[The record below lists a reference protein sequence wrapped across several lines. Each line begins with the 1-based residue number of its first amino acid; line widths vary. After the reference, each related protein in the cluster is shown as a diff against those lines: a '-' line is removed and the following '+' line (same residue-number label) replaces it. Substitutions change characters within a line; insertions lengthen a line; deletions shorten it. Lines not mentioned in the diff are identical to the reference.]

1 MLLTTCN
8 WFFLWLFVGKIK
20 ALSII
25 ISQFYGASHTR
36 YILLNP
42 YNNSVTWVFLS
53 SIYRWGNGF
62 CGSSKVN
69 EKGTGTLKHK
79 LPDAK
84 DSFHCTIVSY
94 LKDPEE
100 VSKEVVKETFN
111 LKKFLKRIKIMIQ
124 TCLTIA
130 DYTSACKTYHNQ
142 PLQWKISQ
150 FLYYCSFVKGLPW
163 GLEEFAEF
171 MLQSSP
177 L

>member
-25 ISQFYGASHTR
+25 ISQFYGASHAR
-36 YILLNP
+36 YISLNP

-53 SIYRWGNGF
+53 SIYRQGNGF
-62 CGSSKVN
+62 CGSSKVK

-100 VSKEVVKETFN
+100 VSKEVVKETYN
-111 LKKFLKRIKIMIQ
+111 LKKIFKKDKNHDSDLPDYCWLHISLQ
-124 TCLTIA
+124 NTPQSALTVEDKSVSI
-130 DYTSACKTYHNQ
+130 
-142 PLQWKISQ
+142 L
-150 FLYYCSFVKGLPW
+150 L
-163 GLEEFAEF
+163 
-171 MLQSSP
+171 
-177 L
+177 